1 MNVLVD
7 GRTFTKKSAG
17 ISTFLK
23 CSLQEWANKSP
34 QNNFWVFVPK
44 KKDETISFSCYS
56 TRNIG
61 TRSPQFYL

>member
-44 KKDETISFSCYS
+44 KRMKLYLFLVSGKCT
-56 TRNIG
+56 
-61 TRSPQFYL
+61 FY

>member
-44 KKDETISFSCYS
+44 KKDETISF
-56 TRNIG
+56 
-61 TRSPQFYL
+61 F

>member
-34 QNNFWVFVPK
+34 QIIFGYLFLK
-44 KKDETISFSCYS
+44 K
-56 TRNIG
+56 G
-61 TRSPQFYL
+61 

>member
-17 ISTFLK
+17 SSTFLK

-44 KKDETISFSCYS
+44 KKDETISFSCFPG
-56 TRNIG
+56 R
-61 TRSPQFYL
+61 

>member
-34 QNNFWVFVPK
+34 LHRLQSV
-44 KKDETISFSCYS
+44 Y
-56 TRNIG
+56 
-61 TRSPQFYL
+61 Q

>member
-44 KKDETISFSCYS
+44 KKDAVSYTHLTLPTIA
-56 TRNIG
+56 
-61 TRSPQFYL
+61 